1 MKPQPFSFQFPIA
14 DFDLTKLPVEAS
26 LLREDPA
33 LLVAAVQTFY
43 QDCFRSL
50 GGTANILVR
59 DDVVSVSWY
68 PGEGDAIGQV
78 LEHAM
83 SLLRQGDYRTA
94 EPLLRAVLARDADHS
109 DALFNLGMMLSDQR
123 KLAEAVTLLG
133 KYVELEPD
141 SSHGWTALGV
151 AQSRDED
158 IPSATT
164 SFEKALELDP
174 RNAYALRNL
183 GALLGRESPQQA
195 LPGLERAARLMPE
208 DQGAQYGYA
217 QCLLQ
222 LGRTDDADPVF
233 VKAIELS
240 PLSEIAE
247 LARTARTS
255 IAQQSLRSAV
265 DGGVRLDAVMY
276 CLDGLKRFRDLGDAR
291 TRSIV
296 YEISM
301 LGRGGLDINESSK
314 KYSLRSLPGTFSA
327 LQLVSFMYTGLQLM
341 DPSLDAGID
350 LSREF
355 SMAQELLVSPGGQQ

>member
-1 MKPQPFSFQFPIA
+1 MTPQPFSFQFPIA
-14 DFDLTKLPVEAS
+14 DFDLTKLPVDAS

-33 LLVAAVQTFY
+33 LLVSAIQTFY
-43 QDCFRSL
+43 QDIFRSL

-68 PGEGDAIGQV
+68 PGEGDAVGQV

-83 SLLRQGDYRTA
+83 GLLHQGDYRTA
-94 EPLLRAVLARDADHS
+94 EPLLRAVLAHDADQP

-123 KLAEAVTLLG
+123 KLAEAVTLLE

-158 IPSATT
+158 VPSAAA
-164 SFEKALELDP
+164 SFERALELDP

-183 GALLGRESPQQA
+183 GALLGKESPQQA
-195 LPGLERAARLMPE
+195 LPSLERAARLMPD

-222 LGRTDDADPVF
+222 LGNSDEADRVF

-240 PLSEIAE
+240 PLSEITE

-255 IAQQSLRSAV
+255 IAQQSLRTAV
-265 DGGVRLDAVMY
+265 EGGVRLDAVMY
-276 CLDGLKRFRDLGDAR
+276 L
-291 TRSIV
+291 S
-296 YEISM
+296 
-301 LGRGGLDINESSK
+301 GRAEEV
-314 KYSLRSLPGTFSA
+314 PGSGRR
-327 LQLVSFMYTGLQLM
+327 Q
-341 DPSLDAGID
+341 DPLH
-350 LSREF
+350 R
-355 SMAQELLVSPGGQQ
+355 V